1 MALAPF
7 EQEFL
12 ERLNSNPNPLG
23 WAPCGRDENGVAQ
36 VRCRTEMPDGYKITV
51 IKIKEEG
58 LEYHQRKYTLTEEAA
73 HGTG

>member
-1 MALAPF
+1 
-7 EQEFL
+7 
-12 ERLNSNPNPLG
+12 
-23 WAPCGRDENGVAQ
+23 
-36 VRCRTEMPDGYKITV
+36 VRCRTETPDGYKITV